1 MCVEDSTA
9 LFHLVPWGWSCI
21 QTTGIK
27 SSQLT
32 LFNCSPINLFGTT
45 NLIWYSLLS
54 AHNMLYD
61 AAKFWLTL
69 KARWT
74 SSIYHYFMT
83 FDLMFCFV
91 LWFLLLLICTFF
103 CLLLLLLLSLGICNS
118 VCVFGVRF
126 LRKCSNLPY
135 SVNIHTQSKLWIGLE
150 DFIINL
156 CDFTQESNKVS
167 NPQKMS
173 TLEISSGCKKSD
185 HGVWK
190 DHPVCGN
197 KLQCESLMTATPR
210 HALLHNWRCCGSRKD
225 ISQLER
231 IFFMLH
237 PIQVVPIIQPWQSLG
252 FS

>member
-1 MCVEDSTA
+1 MGHQFGAHSIRIFLVMCVENSIA
-9 LFHLVPWGWSCI
+9 LFHLVPWGRSCI

-32 LFNCSPINLFGTT
+32 LFNYSPINLFGTT

-118 VCVFGVRF
+118 VCVCLVWGF
-126 LRKCSNLPY
+126 
-135 SVNIHTQSKLWIGLE
+135 
-150 DFIINL
+150 
-156 CDFTQESNKVS
+156 
-167 NPQKMS
+167 
-173 TLEISSGCKKSD
+173 SGNA
-185 HGVWK
+185 V
-190 DHPVCGN
+190 
-197 KLQCESLMTATPR
+197 
-210 HALLHNWRCCGSRKD
+210 
-225 ISQLER
+225 
-231 IFFMLH
+231 IF
-237 PIQVVPIIQPWQSLG
+237 PIQWIFTPNPSFELDWKPLLSIFVTLHKSQIKFPTPKNEHVG
-252 FS
+252 N